1 VSAALSNSEDRPGAS
16 SSAKATADLKAGK
29 RVGHRVTPD
38 EILDHFEKVIVG
50 KREKLKLVLAAFL
63 ADGHV
68 LIEDVPGVAKTLLAR
83 TLAKSF
89 KLHFSRVQMTPDL
102 LPADLTGTS
111 IWDEK
116 KQEFV
121 FRPGPIFTQVLL
133 ADELNRATPRTQ
145 SGLLEAME
153 EHTVSA
159 DGKRYAL
166 PRPFFVIATQNPV
179 EQSGVFPLPEAQL
192 DRFLIQIRMGYPDLA
207 EEVRI
212 VEAQSQRHPIGSIEP
227 ILEAE
232 ALLAMRERAAAVHVD
247 GSVAEYMVRVVRATR
262 ARIDVA
268 LGVSPRAS
276 IGLHH
281 LSRALAYVEGA
292 KFVVPDHVKR
302 VAPAVLRHRLV
313 LTPQARLG
321 GANPVQVIEEILET
335 VEAPIYGGTA

>member
-1 VSAALSNSEDRPGAS
+1 MSSEDLN
-16 SSAKATADLKAGK
+16 SSAEVVD
-29 RVGHRVTPD
+29 PD
-38 EILDHFEKVIVG
+38 EDTRKIPPVKERTTRRHVSPAEILDHLEQVIVG
-50 KREKLKLVLAAFL
+50 KRERLKLVLAAFL
-63 ADGHV
+63 AGGHV

-116 KQEFV
+116 KGEFV

-153 EHTVSA
+153 EHTVTA

-166 PRPFFVIATQNPV
+166 PKPFFVIATQNPV

-192 DRFLIQIRMGYPDLA
+192 DRFLIQIRMGYPDLD
-207 EEVRI
+207 EEVRV
-212 VEAQSQRHPIGSIEP
+212 VEAQSKGHPIGSVEP
-227 ILEAE
+227 ILEVE
-232 ALLAMRERAAAVHVD
+232 GLLAMREQAMNIHVD
-247 GSVAEYMVRVVRATR
+247 SSVTDYMVRVVRATR
-262 ARIDVA
+262 SRIDVA

-281 LSRALAYVEGA
+281 LARALAYVEGEA
-292 KFVVPDHVKR
+292 FVKPDHVKR
-302 VAPAVLRHRLV
+302 VAPSVLRHRMV
-313 LTPQARLG
+313 LTPQARLA
-321 GANPVQVIEEILET
+321 GANPIAIIDEILDT
-335 VEAPIYGGTA
+335 VEVPIHAGLT